1 MIFSSGTGAPFS
13 CLLLLT
19 TTLQF
24 AKVSQA
30 QEHKTFILGMP
41 GMSAPG
47 GSDTFDNLGSFAISE
62 RGAVFRAYLSN
73 AKVSAIYS
81 VSAKGTREVLRPGAV
96 MPGYGTITGSLG
108 NLRANNSAETAVSVV
123 IEDVNLVTRNAL
135 VAGNSAT
142 NRRVVVIAD
151 QPVPDGNGQ
160 FNSYSEGVIND
171 DGEVAFWGAI
181 KNGGAPLS
189 ESNGIFIG
197 HADGSMTQ
205 VMRSKQLA
213 PGESYP
219 ISSMSSSPILKENGQ
234 VCFAAWIKDPYYGTG
249 NNSAI
254 YRRKSSGA
262 VVRVARSRQPA
273 TGTSRYFAYALPG
286 GMNDKGET
294 AFYAPL
300 IDGSGAAAGASIF
313 KGKDEASLTPI
324 AYTQQQV
331 PDGYGVYTVLDNSV
345 GINASGE
352 VAFVGYYSGNGT
364 GAGSGVF
371 VGDGTTQTN
380 VIRSGQTAPGGNTFT
395 GFAMPRVN
403 DNGAVLFAGQLN
415 GHQTYQGI
423 YLSDGEDTIKV
434 AQAGDTVDGKTIE
447 TVGMDPKAFNGF
459 QQVAYQAKFVG
470 QSGYSAL
477 LFAPRLKWR
486 GGSGGWWGDAAKWTA
501 RLIPAEY
508 NDVDIIPDD
517 PVQILGPLEDIRIA
531 SLRIGNTNAQSGTTD
546 FKLRSGVVAATGGVL
561 IMSGGSVSGV
571 GTIDGDVTNAAELS
585 PGNSPGLI
593 KVGGNYLQLSTGTL
607 TMEIGG
613 VLAGQ
618 HDSLQVTGN
627 VTLAGRLNV
636 VVLGEALR
644 TMTGREHLQVTTSN
658 GLVSGSF
665 SNLVSGSRI
674 FTADGMASFLVTITG
689 TDVTLSDFKPVDTD
703 GDGLPDY
710 WMKEH
715 FGKTTSSA
723 EDKSLPALDADGDGV
738 LNADEYLTGTK
749 PKDNTSVLRA
759 DIAHDASGGVLVTFV
774 SVAGRTYK
782 IQSSIDLKSWGD
794 VQTGIAG
801 DGETKT
807 FNMGAP
813 ASGVTSRFYRV
824 TAEW

>member
-1 MIFSSGTGAPFS
+1 MRFSSGTGAPFS
-13 CLLLLT
+13 RLLLLT
-19 TTLQF
+19 AALPF
-24 AKVSQA
+24 SSLCQA
-30 QEHKTFILGMP
+30 QDHKTFYIGTP

-47 GSDTFDNLGSFAISE
+47 GSDTYENLGSFAISE
-62 RGAVFRAYLSN
+62 RGAVFRAYLSQ
-73 AKVSAIYS
+73 ARVSAIYS
-81 VSAKGTREVLRPGAV
+81 VSSKGTREILRPGTV
-96 MPGYGTITGSLG
+96 VPGYGTITSSIGSL
-108 NLRANNSAETAVSVV
+108 RINNFAETAVYVG
-123 IEDVNLVTRNAL
+123 IQDANLVTREAL
-135 VAGNSAT
+135 VAGNSVS
-142 NRRVVVIAD
+142 NLRVVVIED
-151 QPVPDGNGQ
+151 QTVPDGNGQ
-160 FNSYSEGVIND
+160 FNSYSEGAIND

-181 KNGGAPLS
+181 KNGGAPLID
-189 ESNGIFIG
+189 SNGIFIG
-197 HADGSMTQ
+197 HANGNITQ
-205 VMRSKQLA
+205 VMRSQKLA

-219 ISSMSSSPILKENGQ
+219 ISSMSSSPILRENGQ
-234 VCFAAWIKDPYYGTG
+234 VCFAAWIRDPYYGTG
-249 NNSAI
+249 NNCAL
-254 YRRKSSGA
+254 YRRKPNGEI
-262 VVRVARSRQPA
+262 VRVARSRKSAP
-273 TGTSRYFAYALPG
+273 GTSRYFAYTLPG

-300 IDGSGAAAGASIF
+300 IDGAGAAAGTSLF

-324 AYTQQQV
+324 AYTQQPV
-331 PDGYGVYTVLDNSV
+331 PGGYGVYTVLDNSV

-352 VAFVGYYSGNGT
+352 VAYVAYYSGNGS

-380 VIRSGQTAPGGNTFT
+380 VVRSGQTAPGGNTFT

-403 DNGAVLFAGQLN
+403 DNGVVLFAGQLN

-423 YLSDGEDTIKV
+423 YLSDGKDTIKV
-434 AQAGDTVDGKTIE
+434 VQAGDTVDGRTIE

-459 QQVAYQAKFVG
+459 QQVAYQAKFAG

-486 GGSGGWWGDAAKWTA
+486 DGGGGWWGDASRWTA

-531 SLRIGNTNAQSGTTD
+531 SLRIGNTNAQSGITD

-571 GTIDGDVTNAAELS
+571 GTIEGDVTNAAELS

-593 KVGGNYLQLSTGTL
+593 KVSGNYLQLSTGAL
-607 TMEIGG
+607 TMEVGG
-613 VLAGQ
+613 ALAGQ
-618 HDSLQVTGN
+618 FDQLRVTGN
-627 VTLAGRLNV
+627 ITLAGRLNV

-644 TMTGREHLQVTTSN
+644 TMTGREQLQVTTTN
-658 GLVSGSF
+658 GLISGSF

-689 TDVTLSDFKPVDTD
+689 TEVTLSDFKPVDTD

-710 WMKEH
+710 WMKEN
-715 FGKTTSSA
+715 FGKTMATPG
-723 EDKSLPALDADGDGV
+723 DNSLPTLDADGDGV
-738 LNADEYLTGTK
+738 NNADEYLTGTK
-749 PKDNTSVLRA
+749 PKDHTSVLRT
-759 DIAHDASGGVLVTFV
+759 DISHDASGGVQVTFT

-782 IQSSIDLKSWGD
+782 IQSSTDLKAWDD

-807 FNMGAP
+807 YSMGAP
-813 ASGVTSRFYRV
+813 ASGETSRFYRV